1 MAANKFQ
8 SGKPRNN
15 QRLIILT
22 ILGALGLLFAA
33 SLMRFGVGEAQW
45 AGLLVSNSNFR
56 LANEFNV
63 PIDEKGVVV
72 SWADNPGYKSGIRQG
87 DLIKSLNGRPI
98 RSIRDFVRA
107 TRDLELDEGVF
118 VDLIRNKKPLFVT
131 LKNHRSF
138 HKKTHHKISKMLKDR
153 IAKGGHVALPVVIP
167 AQQGNGMV
175 TIAMQTP
182 QPPLPTPLEQG
193 AADKIL
199 SEGHWLGMELI
210 PLVPQLARMNNVP
223 ENTKGVLVDE
233 VSLES
238 AESGFLA
245 GDVVLAVNGIAT
257 PGLRRFTEATRKV
270 KNRKQAQLL
279 ISRNGQLLTI
289 RMASKRTLG
298 FSQNEAASPI
308 MPGAISPH
316 RKMDKPCTACHL
328 IMRTGGQLATDM
340 GDLLP
345 TPPPIMRNAVMPH
358 EDRGKCKNCHVI
370 LR

>member
-1 MAANKFQ
+1 MADNKF
-8 SGKPRNN
+8 GKSDSRNN
-15 QRLIILT
+15 RLIIVVIVT
-22 ILGALGLLFAA
+22 ALALLFVA
-33 SLMRFGVGEAQW
+33 SLMRFGVGEAKW
-45 AGLLVSNSNFR
+45 AGLLVSNSSFR

-72 SWADNPGYKSGIRQG
+72 SWADNPSYKSGIRQG
-87 DLIKSLNGRPI
+87 DLIKSFNGRPI
-98 RSIRDFVRA
+98 RNIRDFLSA
-107 TRDLELDEGVF
+107 TKDLDIEEGVF

-131 LKNHRSF
+131 IKDHRSF
-138 HKKTHHKISKMLKDR
+138 HKKAHNKISQVLREK
-153 IAKGGHVALPVVIP
+153 IVTGGHVAMPVMIP
-167 AQQGNGMV
+167 SNRGNGMV

-182 QPPLPTPLEQG
+182 QAPLPTPLEQN

-210 PLVPQLARMNNVP
+210 PLVAQLARMNGVP

-257 PGLRRFTEATRKV
+257 PDLRLFTEGTRKV
-270 KNRKQAQLL
+270 KNQRKAQLL
-279 ISRNGQLLTI
+279 ISRKGQLLNLT
-289 RMASKRTLG
+289 MASKRTLG

-308 MPGAISPH
+308 PPGAISPH
-316 RKMDKPCTACHL
+316 RKMDKPCTACHI
-328 IMRTGGQLATDM
+328 IMRTGGQLAVDM

-345 TPPPIMRNAVMPH
+345 TAPPIMRDAVMPH